1 MLYQDRASTATE
13 ALMVPSPLYAY
24 IVHVVDAMGHMST
37 LIADQS
43 CRLIIIYKI
52 GLQ

>member
-1 MLYQDRASTATE
+1 
-13 ALMVPSPLYAY
+13 MVPSPLYVY
-24 IVHVVDAMGHMST
+24 IVHVVDAMAAMGHMST